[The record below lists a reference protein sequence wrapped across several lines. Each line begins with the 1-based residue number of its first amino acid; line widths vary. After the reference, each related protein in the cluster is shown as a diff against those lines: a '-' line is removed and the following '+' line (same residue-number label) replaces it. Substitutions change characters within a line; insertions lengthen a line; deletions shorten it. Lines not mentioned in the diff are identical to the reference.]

1 MPKAVYDEDFQLSS
15 VQVVS
20 LQVTTDKVSAKR
32 RDHRVTIIQR
42 LRGQE
47 IRVPDVGYIY
57 TDWEARLHPD
67 VEMLR
72 QHLEAFF
79 RTFVST
85 ESIRKKQMRVD
96 NALCVGHFYT
106 HVETDKFLI
115 LGDLVAWVCWPF
127 ACSRLFADDD

>member
-1 MPKAVYDEDFQLSS
+1 M
-15 VQVVS
+15 
-20 LQVTTDKVSAKR
+20 
-32 RDHRVTIIQR
+32 
-42 LRGQE
+42 
-47 IRVPDVGYIY
+47 GYIY

>member
-1 MPKAVYDEDFQLSS
+1 M
-15 VQVVS
+15 
-20 LQVTTDKVSAKR
+20 
-32 RDHRVTIIQR
+32 
-42 LRGQE
+42 
-47 IRVPDVGYIY
+47 GYIY

-79 RTFVST
+79 RTFIST

-106 HVETDKFLI
+106 HVEKDKFLI
-115 LGDLVAWVCWPF
+115 LGDLVAWVCWSL
-127 ACSRLFADDD
+127 ACSRISADDD